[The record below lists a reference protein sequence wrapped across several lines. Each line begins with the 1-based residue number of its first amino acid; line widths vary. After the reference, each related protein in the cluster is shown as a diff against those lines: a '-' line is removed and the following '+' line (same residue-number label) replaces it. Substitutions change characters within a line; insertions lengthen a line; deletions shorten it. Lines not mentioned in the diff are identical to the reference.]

1 MNFLLIQIALGIAV
15 LNWIAVAKKWIWL
28 VYVSKPATMMTL
40 IAFVWG
46 FRPGLTFFDDPN
58 WLIFALFFSL
68 AGDIFL
74 MLEGNLLIPGL
85 VSFLLAHVAYI
96 MALWISLPPL
106 GLASLLVILMV
117 ALTGLQIYRHIA
129 DALDR
134 SDEKGMK
141 FPVLLYIIVISVMLI
156 FALLTLVS
164 SGWENYRA
172 LLLSAGAL
180 LFFISDTWLAWDR
193 FVEPLKLRDLRVM
206 ISYHLAQIFLCLG
219 FLVFV

>member
-1 MNFLLIQIALGIAV
+1 
-15 LNWIAVAKKWIWL
+15 
-28 VYVSKPATMMTL
+28 MMTL